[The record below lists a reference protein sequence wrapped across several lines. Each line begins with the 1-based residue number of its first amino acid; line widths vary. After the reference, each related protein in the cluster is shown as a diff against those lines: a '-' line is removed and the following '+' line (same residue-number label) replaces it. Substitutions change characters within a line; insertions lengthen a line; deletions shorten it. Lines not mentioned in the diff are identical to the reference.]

1 MLINS
6 VIFVLQET
14 LEAALLISVLL
25 AVNYQ
30 QNQSIRWLFVGFAAG
45 LIFSFLYAF
54 NMAKISEWFDYVGQE
69 VTNATLQTAI
79 TLFISLYVLSLN
91 GHNTQFRISAPRL
104 KPGAN
109 RLFFIAASVSVA
121 CAITVEGSEIFIYMS
136 GFFQPTANLK
146 TAIMGS
152 SIGFTIGVSIGVLLF
167 YILRNLPSSALRATA
182 LSLLALFAGNMLS
195 QAALQLT
202 QADWIPSAHAV
213 WNTSQWL
220 SESSVSGRLLY
231 ALIGYEAT
239 PSLAQ
244 VISYLIGAATVLLLA
259 KIKKYRETNTP

>member
-25 AVNYQ
+25 AMNYQ
-30 QNQSIRWLFVGFAAG
+30 QKQSTRWLFVGFAAG
-45 LIFSFLYAF
+45 LVFSFLYAF
-54 NMAKISEWFDYVGQE
+54 NMAEISEWFDYVGQE
-69 VTNATLQTAI
+69 VTNATLQAAI
-79 TLFISLYVLSLN
+79 TVFIALYALSLN
-91 GHNTQFRISAPRL
+91 GHKTTVIDSSPSS
-104 KPGAN
+104 N
-109 RLFFIAASVSVA
+109 RLFFIAATVSVA

-136 GFFQPTANLK
+136 GFFQPTANLQ
-146 TAIMGS
+146 TAIMGC
-152 SIGFTIGVSIGVLLF
+152 SIGFATGVSIGVLLF
-167 YILRNLPSSALRATA
+167 YILRSLPSPALRATA
-182 LSLLALFAGNMLS
+182 LFLLALFAGNMLS

-202 QADWIPSAHAV
+202 QADWIPSAQAV
-213 WNTSQWL
+213 WDTSQWL

-244 VISYLIGAATVLLLA
+244 IISYLIGAASVLLFA
-259 KIKKYRETNTP
+259 QIKRHRETSTP

>member
-30 QNQSIRWLFVGFAAG
+30 LNQSIRWLFVAFSAG
-45 LIFSFLYAF
+45 VVFSFLYAF
-54 NMAKISEWFDYVGQE
+54 NMAEISEWFDYVGQE
-69 VTNATLQTAI
+69 ITNATLQSSI
-79 TLFISLYVLSLN
+79 TLFIGLYALSLN
-91 GHNTQFRISAPRL
+91 RYKTSSEDTSLPSTPHS
-104 KPGAN
+104 N
-109 RLFFIAASVSVA
+109 RLFFIAATASVA

-136 GFFQPTANLK
+136 GFFQPTANLQ

-152 SIGFTIGVSIGVLLF
+152 SIGFAIGVSIGVLLF
-167 YILRNLPSSALRATA
+167 YILRNLPSSVLRPTA
-182 LSLLALFAGNMLS
+182 LFLLALFAGNMFS

-202 QADWIPSAHAV
+202 QADLIPSAHAV
-213 WNTSQWL
+213 WDTSQWL

-244 VISYLIGAATVLLLA
+244 IISYIVGAASVLLFA
-259 KIKKYRETNTP
+259 QIKRHRKTNTP